1 MKIKLFSL
9 FYLLI
14 TILIYPESR
23 GPYNPRKFGRPDRTY
38 RDDKDEVN
46 LFDVYDPL
54 EPINRR
60 VYYFNSKVDKFVLVP
75 VTDFYK
81 LLVPD
86 MLEKGVSNF
95 FSNIEE
101 VNTFINSGLQFKW
114 RDMFVT
120 GGRFLINS
128 TIGVAGLMDPSSH
141 IGLMKRKEDFGQTLG
156 HYGIDSG
163 PFIILPIFGPSNL
176 RDLTGIAFDK
186 GTFLY
191 IDPLEMLELSKTD
204 SEILLLEGVDTRN
217 NVSFSYYE
225 TGTSFEYEYIRLF
238 YTKSRQ
244 LKIEN

>member
-1 MKIKLFSL
+1 MKIKLFAL

-14 TILIYPESR
+14 TILIYPERR
-23 GPYNPRKFGRPDRTY
+23 GPYNPRKFGRPDRTF
-38 RDDKDEVN
+38 RDEKDEVN
-46 LFDVYDPL
+46 LFDIYDPL

-81 LLVPD
+81 LVVPD

-101 VNTFINSGLQFKW
+101 VNTFINSGFQLKW
-114 RDMFVT
+114 KDMFVT

-128 TIGVAGLMDPSSH
+128 TFGVAGLMDPSSH

-176 RDLTGIAFDK
+176 RDLSGIAFDK

-191 IDPLEMLELSKTD
+191 IDPLEMIELSKTD
-204 SEILLLEGVDTRN
+204 PEILLLEGVDTRN

-244 LKIEN
+244 LQIEN